1 MNEMIVTLPPERLPE
16 RRYIWDVL
24 LAEGLGLT
32 VRYRQAEGETTIR
45 CDGADGC
52 LTIRDGLLSMPREQW
67 LTPRSLPAR
76 PIRRL
81 ASPSAIRD
89 RVPDVVALYGS
100 GPEHRVG
107 LMERADGLG
116 IDFDLAGS
124 AFFML
129 TRYEELVPSERD
141 RHGRLPSEAMATV
154 AEGLQR
160 RAIVNE
166 YLLLLSYAF
175 EVLWPGIKISNRAY
189 RVFLTHDVDSA
200 LFLNRARPWN
210 ALRAIYGDVVYRKD
224 PGLAARRIASTAMK
238 TTSAGARLDVYNT
251 YELLMDIS
259 EEKGLKSA
267 FYFICGG
274 DPAVDGDYAIDS
286 PWCLGLLRS
295 IAARGHEIG
304 LHPSYASGDE
314 SGIVASEFQTLRHAA
329 ALAGVRQD
337 TWGGRH
343 HYLRWNPAR
352 SWGEWAQAGLSY
364 DSSIGFADIPGF
376 RSGFCFDYPVFDVSS
391 SSRLPLRER
400 PLLVMEKT
408 VFPDHPSSTS
418 GRDAVE
424 ACRDLARTCKR
435 FGGDFTLL
443 WHNSKIC
450 SRQQVAVYRQILQEI
465 TA

>member
-1 MNEMIVTLPPERLPE
+1 MSELTVTLPAERLPE
-16 RRYIWDVL
+16 RQYIWDVL

-32 VRYRQAEGETTIR
+32 VRYRQGEGETTIR

-52 LTIRDGLLSMPREQW
+52 LTIRDGLLSTSREHW

-76 PIRRL
+76 PLRRL
-81 ASPSAIRD
+81 AAPSAIRD

-100 GPEHRVG
+100 GADGQAALV
-107 LMERADGLG
+107 ERAGGLG
-116 IDFDLAGS
+116 IEFDLAGS
-124 AFFML
+124 AFYML
-129 TRYEELVPSERD
+129 TRYEEIVRTERD

-166 YLLLLSYAF
+166 YLLLLSHAF
-175 EVLWPGIKISNRAY
+175 EALWPSIRIKSRAY

-200 LFLNRARPWN
+200 LFINRARSWTT
-210 ALRAIYGDVVYRKD
+210 LRATYGDVVYRKD
-224 PGLAARRIASTAMK
+224 PGLAARRIASTVMK
-238 TTSAGARLDVYNT
+238 ATRTGARLDVYNT
-251 YELLMDIS
+251 YNLLMDLS
-259 EEKGLKSA
+259 EKKGLKSA

-274 DPAVDGDYAIDS
+274 EPAVDGDYAIDS
-286 PWCLGLLRS
+286 PWCLELLRS
-295 IAARGHEIG
+295 IAARGHEVG
-304 LHPSYASGDE
+304 LHPSYASGE
-314 SGIVASEFQTLRHAA
+314 RGGIVESEFRNLRNAA
-329 ALAGVRQD
+329 EQAGVRQAE
-337 TWGGRH
+337 WGGRH
-343 HYLRWNPAR
+343 HYLRWNPTR
-352 SWGEWAQAGLSY
+352 SWREWAQAGLSY

-376 RSGFCFDYPVFDVSS
+376 RSGYCFDYPVFDVSS
-391 SSRLPLRER
+391 GSRLPLRER

-424 ACRDLARTCKR
+424 ACRDLALTCKR

-450 SRQQVAVYRQILQEI
+450 SRQQVTVYRQILDEV
-465 TA
+465 TV